1 VNDAIQTEYMI
12 RSVIRFVFK
21 SKSRAAGVVLLK
33 IPEPVLAKS
42 RFENEGETA
51 AVFGSKTDQPRA
63 CPPFQRREELTE
75 DEHSDPVQGV
85 RKRPEH
91 TLLNITT

>member
-1 VNDAIQTEYMI
+1 
-12 RSVIRFVFK
+12 VIRFVFK

-42 RFENEGETA
+42 RFKFINEGETA

>member
-1 VNDAIQTEYMI
+1 MNDAIQTEYMI

-21 SKSRAAGVVLLK
+21 SKSRGWSRVAQ
-33 IPEPVLAKS
+33 PEPVLAKS
-42 RFENEGETA
+42 RFKNAGETA

-85 RKRPEH
+85 RKRSEH
-91 TLLNITT
+91 TLLNIRT